1 MKQTGKKALRR
12 TNTGIE
18 GYFCGMEGL
27 ISITPYKELLFGEKS
42 IYDFI
47 KKDKKIDVDVI
58 KYLKTE
64 NAYLMSP
71 GIYPH
76 PFKPEMQ
83 LLGPYIYTDGTYCWD
98 RDTWKYAVKYG
109 LEIPDFFIEHV
120 NSKAGKQFFDDYVKN
135 HNLTWK
141 KIISDG
147 KSASGNSLVLLP
159 DDTGDIDLDN
169 F

>member
-1 MKQTGKKALRR
+1 MK
-12 TNTGIE
+12 E
-18 GYFCGMEGL
+18 M
-27 ISITPYKELLFGEKS
+27 ISITPYKELMFGEKS

-47 KKDKKIDVDVI
+47 SKDKKIDENVI
-58 KYLKTE
+58 NYLKTE
-64 NAYLMSP
+64 SAYLMSP

-83 LLGPYIYTDGTYCWD
+83 LLGPYIYTDGKYCWD

-109 LEIPDFFIEHV
+109 LEIPDFFIRHV
-120 NSKAGKQFFDDYVKN
+120 NSAAGKKFFDDYMKN
-135 HNLTWK
+135 NNPTWK
-141 KIISDG
+141 KIIADE
-147 KSASGNSLVLLP
+147 KSARKDSLFLLP

>member
-1 MKQTGKKALRR
+1 MKPTGKKALRR

-47 KKDKKIDVDVI
+47 KKDKKIDEDVI

-71 GIYPH
+71 GIYPKMTQGTSIWTI
-76 PFKPEMQ
+76 FRQMEEK
-83 LLGPYIYTDGTYCWD
+83 LIYF
-98 RDTWKYAVKYG
+98 
-109 LEIPDFFIEHV
+109 L
-120 NSKAGKQFFDDYVKN
+120 
-135 HNLTWK
+135 
-141 KIISDG
+141 
-147 KSASGNSLVLLP
+147 
-159 DDTGDIDLDN
+159 
-169 F
+169 

>member
-1 MKQTGKKALRR
+1 
-12 TNTGIE
+12 
-18 GYFCGMEGL
+18 MEGM
-27 ISITPYKELLFGEKS
+27 ISITPYRELLFGEKS

-47 KKDKKIDVDVI
+47 SKDKKIDGDVI
-58 KYLKTE
+58 NYLKTE

-76 PFKPEMQ
+76 PFKPGMQ

-109 LEIPDFFIEHV
+109 LEIPDFFIAHV
-120 NSKAGKQFFDDYVKN
+120 KSTAGKQFFGDYSRN

-141 KIISDG
+141 KIISG
-147 KSASGNSLVLLP
+147 EEAARKNSLVLLP
-159 DDTGDIDLDN
+159 HDAGDIDFAD